1 MDSVKHASS
10 KPQGGSMVISAFQ
23 PYMFITDDHMGH
35 VVRLRVKMNLHI
47 HSDFPALTC

>member
-1 MDSVKHASS
+1 MQVQNLKVALWS
-10 KPQGGSMVISAFQ
+10 SAFQ

-35 VVRLRVKMNLHI
+35 VRLRVKMNLHI